1 MPSRTDRNDFG
12 PPGDSGRL
20 RAFGW
25 ALLVHALLIGALTWG
40 VNWKRSDTSPSFSAE
55 LWSST
60 AQEAAPRANAPLA
73 APAPPPPLPPPT
85 PLATPKPSPPVVAA
99 PTPAPRAPDVD
110 IAVEE
115 EKKRKLLKQKLA
127 REEEDKQDKRQAAMD
142 AKAEKVEREQAQA
155 RRLADDTKKQVA
167 AKLEATKNEAAKI
180 EAAKVSAAALTAK
193 NRAAAAADAAAD
205 AAAVEDQRKKNLART
220 LGMAGASGDDASK
233 GTAKVSSGPS
243 ASYGGKVRAKVKP
256 NIVFTDAVD
265 ENVKAEVE
273 VRSALDGTITSQ
285 RLVKSSGNKAW
296 DDAVIKAIVRTET
309 MPRDT
314 DGRVPP
320 LMILEFRP
328 RD

>member
-73 APAPPPPLPPPT
+73 APAPPPPLPSPT
-85 PLATPKPSPPVVAA
+85 PLPTPKPSPPVVAA

-115 EKKRKLLKQKLA
+115 EKKRKLLKQKLE

-142 AKAEKVEREQAQA
+142 AKAEKLQREQAQA
-155 RRLADDTKKQVA
+155 KQLAADAKKQDA
-167 AKLEATKNEAAKI
+167 AKLEVARL
-180 EAAKVSAAALTAK
+180 EAAKVDAK
-193 NRAAAAADAAAD
+193 TKVAAAAN
-205 AAAVEDQRKKNLART
+205 AAAVEKQRADNLARMM
-220 LGMAGASGDDASK
+220 GSAGATGDDASK

-320 LMILEFRP
+320 VMILEFRP